1 MHQLGDQ
8 PRKMNVNTKYK
19 TIKYTRKMLL
29 WYVVRDKP
37 HINTAVLYI
46 THSQEMYVANLCT
59 L

>member
-1 MHQLGDQ
+1 
-8 PRKMNVNTKYK
+8 MNVNTKYK